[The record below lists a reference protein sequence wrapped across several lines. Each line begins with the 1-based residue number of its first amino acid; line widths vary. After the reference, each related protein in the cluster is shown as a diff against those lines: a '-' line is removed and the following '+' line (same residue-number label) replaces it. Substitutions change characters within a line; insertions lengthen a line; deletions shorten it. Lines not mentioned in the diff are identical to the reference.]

1 MITGIQKYS
10 IHDGKGTRTTVF
22 FKGCPLSCKWCHN
35 PETQSFDRQLYFY
48 KDRCLG
54 CNACQKVCKYQAA
67 FDLNKCIACGECVE
81 ACNYSARKICGQNI
95 EIDELVDEIMKDEP
109 FYESSGGG
117 VTLSGGE
124 VLATNMDDLKKLM
137 QKLHRNGIS
146 INIDTCGYAPF
157 DRFEKVIP
165 YTDTFLYDIKLV
177 DLEEHIRFTGVD
189 NRLIID
195 NLIKLSKLKPNIW
208 IRLPIIGGVNNN
220 EAHVNSVAELLIGN
234 NISYSRITLLPYHNT
249 GSRKYELIGNKY
261 PGNDFYTPNEES
273 MQLLKDKMTELGLV
287 NVFIG

>member
-48 KDRCLG
+48 KERCLG

-165 YTDTFLYDIKLV
+165 YTDTFMYDIKLV

-189 NRLIID
+189 NLLIID

-234 NISYSRITLLPYHNT
+234 NISYSRITLIPYHNT
-249 GSRKYELIGNKY
+249 GSSKYELIGNKY